1 MFWKMERSDILGG
14 NERKTNFEQK
24 AKHCPFAYGA
34 KTGGLRKRASMLMRE
49 NVVYGNQSYTSL

>member
-1 MFWKMERSDILGG
+1 MERSDILGG

-34 KTGGLRKRASMLMRE
+34 KQKFF
-49 NVVYGNQSYTSL
+49 VVET